1 MGRLWIKYKK
11 YKMKFHALIC
21 ARAGSKGIKNKNI
34 RQFKKKPLISYPIK
48 LAKSIKKIESVSVST
63 DSKKIANISKYYG
76 ADIPFLRSKK
86 LSSSKAN
93 EWDVWK
99 DFVKKKNF
107 KGEDD
112 VIVILPATSPFRIK
126 EDVEKCISLYKKKK
140 FDYVIVITKASHNP
154 YFSMVKRNKND
165 LVKICMP
172 IKKRIVRRQDAPKI
186 YNITPVCFVVSA
198 RHIMSKKSGQQ
209 ATLKSGKV
217 GAIEIPYERSLD
229 LDTEFDLKV
238 ANLLGS

>member
-1 MGRLWIKYKK
+1 
-11 YKMKFHALIC
+11 MKFHALIC

-48 LAKSIKKIESVSVST
+48 LAKNIKRIESVSVST
-63 DSKKIANISKYYG
+63 DSRKIANISKYYG
-76 ADIPFLRSKK
+76 ADIPFIRSKK

-99 DFVKKKNF
+99 DFVIKKNF
-107 KGEDD
+107 KSKDD
-112 VIVILPATSPFRIK
+112 VIVILPVTSPFRIK
-126 EDVEKCISLYKKKK
+126 KDVEKCISLYKKKN
-140 FDYVIVITKASHNP
+140 FDYVIVITKAAHNP
-154 YFSMVKRNKND
+154 YFSMVKKNKNN
-165 LVKICMP
+165 LVKIYMP

-198 RHIMSKKSGQQ
+198 KYIMSKKAGQQ
-209 ATLKSGKV
+209 STLKSGKV

-238 ANLLGS
+238 ANLLSNQI